1 VTKAN
6 TADDRSTEKETAMN
20 SDTKTSAQTDFELTS
35 PKKLL
40 DRDDLTRDQ
49 KVEVLR
55 QWELDLREGMV
66 AEEENMPASEPMT
79 VTLDEV
85 LDALRSLGA
94 ESQFHNV
101 TTKHG

>member
-1 VTKAN
+1 
-6 TADDRSTEKETAMN
+6 MN
-20 SDTKTSAQTDFELTS
+20 SDTNTRAQTGFELTS

-49 KVEVLR
+49 KVEVLH
-55 QWELDLREGMV
+55 QWELDLREEMV
-66 AEEENMPASEPMT
+66 AEEENMPAAEPMA

-85 LDALRSLGA
+85 LEALRSLGA
-94 ESQFHNV
+94 ESQFHDV

>member
-1 VTKAN
+1 
-6 TADDRSTEKETAMN
+6 MN
-20 SDTKTSAQTDFELTS
+20 AESKTRVQTGFELTS
-35 PKKLL
+35 PNKLL

-49 KVEVLR
+49 KVEMLR

-66 AEEENMPASEPMT
+66 AEEENMPAAEPLT

-94 ESQFHNV
+94 ESQFHDV

>member
-1 VTKAN
+1 
-6 TADDRSTEKETAMN
+6 MN
-20 SDTKTSAQTDFELTS
+20 SDTTTRAQTGYELTS
-35 PKKLL
+35 PSKLL

-55 QWELDLREGMV
+55 QWELDLREEMV
-66 AEEENMPASEPMT
+66 AEEENMPAAEPMV

-85 LDALRSLGA
+85 LEALRSLGA
-94 ESQFHNV
+94 ESQFHDV